1 MSSPL
6 EQRGGAKDL
15 NVMNQTTYREAIS
28 EALWEEMERDE
39 DVFLF
44 GEDIGLGGGAFYI
57 TKGFQEY
64 FGRDRVV
71 DVPLSESGWTGAA
84 IGAALT
90 GMRPVIEF
98 QFADFVTEAFKMIV
112 DFAAGNHYR
121 QMGPVPLVARLPA
134 AALVSGGPFHSQN
147 PEPWFFS
154 TPGLKIIAPTTA
166 YDAKGM
172 LKAAIR
178 DDNPVLYLEYKKL
191 YNYPLSELPDVLR
204 PNIPDEDYIVPIGEA
219 KILREGEDVSLVTFG
234 TTVIQALEAAAV
246 LEEDGVSTEVIDMR
260 SLLPYDKE
268 AILRTVEKTGKLLIL
283 HEARKHGGISG
294 EFAAVVAEEA
304 FEHLDAPIRRVGAAD
319 TPIPLSPP
327 LENAYLPSTEKVV
340 SALRELAA
348 Y

>member
-1 MSSPL
+1 MS
-6 EQRGGAKDL
+6 QIA
-15 NVMNQTTYREAIS
+15 YREAIS
-28 EALWEEMERDE
+28 AALWEEMERDK

-57 TKGFQEY
+57 TKGFQEH
-64 FGRDRVV
+64 FGQDRVV
-71 DVPLSESGWTGAA
+71 DVPLSESGWTGVA

-98 QFADFVTEAFKMIV
+98 QFADFVTESFKMIV

-121 QMGPVPLVARLPA
+121 QMGPVPLVVRLPA

-172 LKAAIR
+172 LKTAIR
-178 DDNPVLYLEYKKL
+178 DDNPVLYIEYKKL
-191 YNYPLSELPDVLR
+191 YNYPLDKLPDILR
-204 PNIPDEDYIVPIGEA
+204 PDVPDDEYTVPIGKA
-219 KILREGEDVSLVTFG
+219 KTLREGEDVSLVTFG
-234 TTVIQALEAAAV
+234 TTVLQALEAADI
-246 LEEDGVSTEVIDMR
+246 LEEEGVSTEVTDMR
-260 SLLPYDKE
+260 SILPFDKD
-268 AILRTVEKTGKLLIL
+268 AILETVKKTGKLLIL
-283 HEARKHGGISG
+283 HEARKRGGISG
-294 EFAAVVAEEA
+294 EFAATVAEEA
-304 FEHLDAPIRRVGAAD
+304 FEYLDAPIQRVGAVD

-327 LENAYLPSTEKVV
+327 LENAYLPDTEKVV
-340 SALRELAA
+340 NALRELAA